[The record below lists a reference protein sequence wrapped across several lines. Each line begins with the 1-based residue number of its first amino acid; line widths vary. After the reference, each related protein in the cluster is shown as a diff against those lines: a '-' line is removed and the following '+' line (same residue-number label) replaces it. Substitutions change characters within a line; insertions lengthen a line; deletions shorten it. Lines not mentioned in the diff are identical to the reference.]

1 MSELGRDS
9 IGGAS
14 TDQEALYGLLKAFV
28 LASADPA
35 ETVRLI
41 KHEPALRSQAM
52 DLLLARSIA
61 GAQESGTPGDA
72 QLLIGRRE
80 LLKRCEEV
88 GVEMA
93 LFEYEVYT
101 LLIRFV
107 DAHDPAE
114 KLKILEA
121 NPQLMKLEYDS
132 ALVSMMNNA
141 AQQGNQNAVTLLEQ
155 NRTLLR
161 AADVLGPQ
169 EAFAAAFR
177 QGT

>member
-1 MSELGRDS
+1 MSELGQNS
-9 IGGAS
+9 IGGAPA
-14 TDQEALYGLLKAFV
+14 DQEALYELFKAFV

-61 GAQESGTPGDA
+61 GAQESGTPEDA

-80 LLKRCEEV
+80 LLKHCEEV

-101 LLIRFV
+101 LLVRFL

-132 ALVSMMNNA
+132 ALVSMMDNA
-141 AQQGNQNAVTLLEQ
+141 AQQGNENAVRLLEQ

-161 AADVLGPQ
+161 ASDVLGPQ
-169 EAFAAAFR
+169 AAFAAAFK